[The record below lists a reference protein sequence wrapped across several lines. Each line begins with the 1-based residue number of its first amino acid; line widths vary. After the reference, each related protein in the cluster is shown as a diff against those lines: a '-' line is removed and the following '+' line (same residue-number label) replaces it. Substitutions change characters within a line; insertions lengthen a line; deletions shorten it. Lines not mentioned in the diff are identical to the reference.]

1 MCIRDRHGVGVVN
14 ASPISMGLLSSRG
27 PPAWHPASETLR
39 SKCKEATE
47 FCQVCDTK
55 IITKIFEI

>member
-1 MCIRDRHGVGVVN
+1 MN

-39 SKCKEATE
+39 SKCKEAAE

-55 IITKIFEI
+55 IPVMTKIFEI